1 MPSNMLVSPKAKGRH
16 RMWHIQAIW
25 FGVRQYDAVAVENLA
40 KIIIA
45 FACKF
50 QYNAFLFI
58 AAQVFVKRVGL
69 QCTESVAPCPLD
81 IWRYLDDCL
90 LHCGTLHIGELALS
104 LGFHKVIFR
113 LCLLWVVGCGCSLIE
128 LLEGVSPGKS
138 IVGVVVFVAIAVHG
152 SLWPPGKRR

>member
-1 MPSNMLVSPKAKGRH
+1 M
-16 RMWHIQAIW
+16 
-25 FGVRQYDAVAVENLA
+25 ENLA

-81 IWRYLDDCL
+81 IRRYFDDDL
-90 LHCGTLHIGELALS
+90 LRCGTLHIGELALS

-128 LLEGVSPGKS
+128 LLETSSLLQSPTDFVEYC
-138 IVGVVVFVAIAVHG
+138 IRDFFLVDFPLLADFQRCVVCRTFFQVIMGRYRILFPYG
-152 SLWPPGKRR
+152 ETR